1 MLNKKVNKISKK
13 SRVLLVPLD
22 WGLGHA
28 TRCIPLIK
36 ELQQLNCEVFIGA
49 EKSVKSLLQHEFQ
62 QLIFIELP
70 GYRVRYAKTGY
81 WLPLKMIV
89 QIPGIL
95 LHIIQEHY
103 WLKKVKKNFKIDA
116 IISDNRFG
124 LYDKAIPSVYITHQL
139 LIKTGNHFTEKIAQK
154 IHYWFIKKFTHCWI
168 PDFEHQPNIAG
179 ELSYSKNIPGNASF
193 IGCLSRFEKIPSSIK
208 KEGILVL
215 LSGPEPQRS
224 IFENIMLG
232 QVASYTGKVL
242 LVRGLPGADEKQ
254 INSGMDDHVTIKNH
268 LPAAQLNEAINGA
281 EWVIC
286 RSGYTTIMDLVK
298 LGQKAILV
306 PTPGQTEQEYLAD
319 YLMKEKFFF
328 SIKQEL
334 FVLKD
339 AIQKANQ
346 VNFSI
351 PSFNMN
357 RYKDEVKHFVESI

>member
-36 ELQQLNCEVFIGA
+36 ELQKLNCEVIIGA

-62 QLIFIELP
+62 QLIFIDLP
-70 GYRVRYAKTGY
+70 GYRVSYSKTSF
-81 WLPLKMIV
+81 WLPLKIFV

-95 LHIIQEHY
+95 LRIIQEHF
-103 WLKKVKKNFKIDA
+103 WLKKVKKKFKIDA

-124 LYDKAIPSVYITHQL
+124 LYLKATPSVYITHQL
-139 LIKTGNHFTEKIAQK
+139 LIKTGNHFTEKFSQK
-154 IHYWFIKKFTHCWI
+154 IHYWFIKKYAHCWV
-168 PDFEHQPNIAG
+168 PDFKEQPNVAG
-179 ELSYSKNIPGNASF
+179 ELSYPKKIPGNASF
-193 IGCLSRFEKIPSSIK
+193 IGCLSRFEKPLSPIK

-224 IFENIMLG
+224 IFENILLSQLTG
-232 QVASYTGKVL
+232 YTGKVL
-242 LVRGLPGADEKQ
+242 FVRGLPGANERQ
-254 INSGMDDHVTIKNH
+254 LESGQHNNLTFKNH
-268 LPAAQLNEAINGA
+268 LPAHQLNEAINAA

-328 SIKQEL
+328 AAKQET
-334 FVLKD
+334 FVLKN
-339 AIQKANQ
+339 ALQKAGQ
-346 VNFSI
+346 SNFNI
-351 PSFNMN
+351 PSFNMEQ
-357 RYKDEVKHFVESI
+357 YKQAIKMFVESI